1 MNRKPAALGP
11 WSWPLEK
18 LFRSFY
24 FLKGKKATKYRQEQV
39 KFTKK
44 RGAPIDLPAMYP
56 GKWPDV
62 SQDRDVASLLRAIM
76 PASLHEKYR
85 PEFCTGVDLNR
96 NFPYQWAVS
105 YLDLA
110 ISYVYVLVITPP

>member
-1 MNRKPAALGP
+1 MNRNPAESGP

-24 FLKGKKATKYRQEQV
+24 YLKGKKATTYRKEQV
-39 KFTKK
+39 KFSQKP
-44 RGAPIDLPAMYP
+44 GAPIGLPKKYP

-62 SQDRDVASLLRAIM
+62 SKDRDVASLLKAIM
-76 PASLHEKYR
+76 PAALHDNYHS
-85 PEFCTGVDLNR
+85 EFCTGVDLNR

-105 YLDLA
+105 YL
-110 ISYVYVLVITPP
+110 YT